1 MSQKRM
7 GAVTN
12 THNKCKSETIATT
25 ATATTTATE
34 TTTATATT
42 TAATAAGTI
51 CVVKA

>member
-12 THNKCKSETIATT
+12 THNKCKSETIP

-34 TTTATATT
+34 TTTATATA
-42 TAATAAGTI
+42 TAATAAETI